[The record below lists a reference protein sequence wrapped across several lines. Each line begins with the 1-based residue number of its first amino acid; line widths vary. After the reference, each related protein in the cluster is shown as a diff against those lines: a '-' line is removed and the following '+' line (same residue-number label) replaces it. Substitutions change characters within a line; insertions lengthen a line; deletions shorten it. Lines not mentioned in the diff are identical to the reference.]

1 MKSKIPFSQLWV
13 EEEQYLCQQSSLLGE
28 NSVIVEIGTAQGG
41 SAYLFATS
49 AKARNV
55 SIYTYDLSP
64 SNEAFENL
72 KGLNANVHIATKSSA
87 MGAKEWPRKNKKPI
101 DLLFIDGSHT
111 LENVYLD
118 FVSWLP
124 YVKVGGKILF
134 HDYDP
139 IHRGG
144 VAHLGVKVFV
154 DSLRQLRMFS
164 DIERVGRIF
173 TGIKKREIHNSRLI
187 LVECFHAWKNIGE
200 KLEKFVEFD
209 FENCDFIGYEDDYVT
224 LLRELRVFKGKVIKN
239 MEAIPFERNA
249 VVLPHPL
256 SQDIIERVS
265 DSNNFVLL
273 DELTFF
279 YLLYDSMIN
288 NKDGVLAITK
298 NRKLYFK
305 WEELLEMHNHA
316 HNCEGTIRDVF
327 SIEDQS
333 IKSISKACAR
343 ELVRVNILK
352 NIFSAIN
359 GTI

>member
-1 MKSKIPFSQLWV
+1 MKRKTPFSQLWV
-13 EEEQYLCQQSSLLGE
+13 EEEQYLCEQSSLLGD

-49 AKARNV
+49 TKARNV
-55 SIYTYDLSP
+55 SIYTYDISP
-64 SNEAFENL
+64 SREAFKNL
-72 KGLNANVHIATKSSA
+72 KGLNVHIVAKSSTT
-87 MGAKEWPRKNKKPI
+87 GAKEWPKKCGQPI

-118 FVSWLP
+118 FVSWIP
-124 YVKVGGKILF
+124 YVRAGGKILF
-134 HDYDP
+134 HDFDP
-139 IHRGG
+139 VHRGG
-144 VAHLGVKVFV
+144 FAHLGVKVFV
-154 DSLRQLRMFS
+154 DALRSLEIFS
-164 DIERVGRIF
+164 DVEHVGRIF
-173 TGIKKREIHNSRLI
+173 AGIKTKEIDHNQLREQ
-187 LVECFHAWKNIGE
+187 CFHAWKNIGE

-209 FENCDFIGYEDDYVT
+209 FANCDFVGYEDDYVT